1 MEGANKEIID
11 IFQDKTIIQQTIGQG
26 NMEIIDIKDLKSILK
41 DLQTNIQEKDLQINI
56 KEEDT
61 IIFTIIKIMLQIDK
75 VDTKIIILA
84 KGGDLMSKKEDLN
97 KEIIIP
103 EINKNIKLINGQ
115 TGIIDISIIIMK
127 DLTIIEGNTITNETI
142 IEKITKIIEEITKI
156 IEEIIVQT
164 IIKINNLIKEIINI
178 AINNMFDKLY
188 I

>member
-1 MEGANKEIID
+1 MQIK
-11 IFQDKTIIQQTIGQG
+11 
-26 NMEIIDIKDLKSILK
+26 DIKDLKSILK
-41 DLQTNIQEKDLQINI
+41 DFQTNIQEKDLQINI
-56 KEEDT
+56 KEENT

-84 KGGDLMSKKEDLN
+84 KGEDLMSKKEDLN
-97 KEIIIP
+97 KEIIIQ

-127 DLTIIEGNTITNETI
+127 DLTIIEGDTITNETI
-142 IEKITKIIEEITKI
+142 IEKITKIIEGITKTIEGITKI